1 MKRLITVT
9 LSAALA
15 CATALALTACGQQ
28 GGSSSASAASSAGES
43 SSTSVSAEVSSA
55 SASAGA
61 SSEASVSSS
70 EAAIPQF
77 ATLGDVFNAETEE
90 FSSTYDEQRYV
101 CAFKLDGQWW
111 RVEAP
116 LESGM
121 FGQIDKLWVE
131 DQEKVEELISPL
143 AISKV
148 EGFDTPSEDDLDALV
163 GKTGGELTAEGFKFI
178 PGSAVAGDSETD
190 CNATMG
196 FFDYVISFDGVVA
209 DENTDDL
216 AGAVANMKVTN
227 AEIQGLTWSLLEGN

>member
-28 GGSSSASAASSAGES
+28 GGSSSASAASSAGGS
-43 SSTSVSAEVSSA
+43 SSTSVSAEASSA

-121 FGQIDKLWVE
+121 YEQIDKLWVE
-131 DQEKVEELISPL
+131 HQEKVEELVSPL

-196 FFDYVISFDGVVA
+196 FFDYVISFDGVVP

-216 AGAVANMKVTN
+216 EGAVANMKVTN
-227 AEIQGLTWSLLEGN
+227 AEIQGLTWNLLEGN